1 MKDRKKKKKKKCQYC
16 FGHACH
22 QKDFYGR
29 QNGQGLTFTRQFTAA
44 LYAIIFESLP
54 KLSRY
59 KSSHTLDNFETQWI
73 SMLKICAVNTSMHC
87 HKNINSS
94 ISGQGRFIF
103 LLRNSSVNK
112 DFRSHFKTTTQDI
125 LDASETIY
133 KQTSCYINGWQ
144 SIWQKVRRYSLCEFT
159 FKITEASTKFL

>member
-1 MKDRKKKKKKKCQYC
+1 MVDKMVKASHSQGSSQQHCTPLFLSHCQN
-16 FGHACH
+16 CH
-22 QKDFYGR
+22 DTSQVTR
-29 QNGQGLTFTRQFTAA
+29 LTT
-44 LYAIIFESLP
+44 
-54 KLSRY
+54 
-59 KSSHTLDNFETQWI
+59 ETQWI

-125 LDASETIY
+125 VDTSETIY